1 MKTVQKSG
9 LNTDVAF
16 SQLLTCKEN
25 ASYCIKLSREVGV
38 KVGMGECLQQKFKFL
53 LDIDGNAYSRRF
65 PTLGSTTSC
74 ILRFGIYST
83 WYHEFLKPGIHYVYM
98 SHSAERNVTLFRDS
112 IPTDE
117 EARKM
122 AVRMAVASRK
132 VMTDGAKCYWLRLL
146 FYYADTFGFKLRNHV

>member
-1 MKTVQKSG
+1 MKIVQKSG
-9 LNTDVAF
+9 LKSDVAF
-16 SQLLTCKEN
+16 SQLLTCKGN

-38 KVGMGECLQQKFKFL
+38 KVGMDECIQQKYKFL
-53 LDIDGNAYSRRF
+53 LDIDGHSFSRRF
-65 PTLGSTTSC
+65 PTLGSTNSC

-98 SHSAERNVTLFRDS
+98 PHSAERNAKRFQDS

-122 AVRMAVASRK
+122 AARMAVASKK

-146 FYYADTFGFKLRNHV
+146 FYYADTFDFKLRHHV